1 MLKIGHPVTDIY
13 KISVSSLKGDHIHVH
28 KNLAFNMG
36 AVTLIFLFGA
46 DQTDNKVTSKF
57 CLLNQTL
64 IVEVFGYV

>member
-1 MLKIGHPVTDIY
+1 
-13 KISVSSLKGDHIHVH
+13 
-28 KNLAFNMG
+28 MG

-64 IVEVFGYV
+64 IVEVFGYVSFLLSDDLSYHINLFSGCARQQGLLYTSS

>member
-1 MLKIGHPVTDIY
+1 
-13 KISVSSLKGDHIHVH
+13 
-28 KNLAFNMG
+28 MG

-64 IVEVFGYV
+64 IVELFGYV